1 MGIPHVLK
9 SDGSPIGLETYNP
22 LVNSLVGCSKSN
34 NFAAR
39 MTTDEYHEYWGFRT
53 SRPLF
58 DPDYAVKT
66 LVRKASRLFT

>member
-39 MTTDEYHEYWGFRT
+39 MTTDEY
-53 SRPLF
+53 
-58 DPDYAVKT
+58 A
-66 LVRKASRLFT
+66 